1 MTSSDL
7 RQSAL
12 TLLDAADVLG
22 AVGAAKV
29 PSRTEA
35 MLAELGV
42 RGVATLLLEMAR
54 EAERGERS

>member
-1 MTSSDL
+1 MTSSDQ

-22 AVGAAKV
+22 AVRAAKA